1 MQDASAIAIVSGSA
15 LNNARHAQTSF
26 SVARRNGVFKGCF
39 ASSLEL
45 VAMILKYQDEVGP
58 ATVPA
63 DATKLTKM
71 SLEANAEAGRL
82 MRLKR

>member
-1 MQDASAIAIVSGSA
+1 
-15 LNNARHAQTSF
+15 
-26 SVARRNGVFKGCF
+26 
-39 ASSLEL
+39 
-45 VAMILKYQDEVGP
+45 MILKYQDEVGP